1 MGFGIGISLL
11 VFLHTPYNLLIMELL
26 DLLVIALYFGL
37 ILWIAKW
44 ASEKKQNDTFSSED
58 YFLAGK
64 SQGWLVIGA
73 SLFASNIGSEI
84 ILGVSGAGASGDM
97 PMANFEILAS
107 LVLILL
113 GWVFVP
119 FYLRTG
125 VYTMPE
131 FLEKRYSAACRTY
144 LSIISILAYIVTKIS
159 LIIFAGALV
168 FEVLGISFWVGAIIT
183 VLATGFYTVL
193 GGLRAVIYT
202 DMVQAFIL
210 LLGTAAVAFFG
221 LYQLGGWDELIHTL
235 NMAATQD
242 GTPGADQ
249 YFNLWRPVSD
259 TEYPWTGMLFGA
271 PILGVWYWC
280 TDQYIVQ
287 RVLSAKDI
295 SNARKGTLFAGY
307 LKLLPVFLFF
317 LPGVVAFALM
327 QKGEISFPMDNL
339 DKALPAMIT
348 GILPMG
354 LKGLAI
360 AGLLAALMSSL
371 SSAFNS
377 SSTLL
382 TIDFYQ
388 KYRPQASERELVLFG
403 RVSTIVLV
411 ILSLGWI
418 PFMSVLMD
426 GGIFKYLQNVQAYIS
441 PPIAAVFLFGL
452 FFKWINA
459 RGALVALWSG
469 FILGITRFVTEFLY
483 KNGTI
488 KVSEDSF
495 FGYLLNI
502 NFLHF
507 AIVLFVFCSVVL
519 MLISKTGR
527 AQSPAS
533 LEQVTFQKRSGSLS
547 LDRRSDLW
555 WTIGLVAAVLLLWWV
570 FSPIGII

>member
-1 MGFGIGISLL
+1 MLSNIGGWDISILIIYFGI
-11 VFLHTPYNLLIMELL
+11 
-26 DLLVIALYFGL
+26 

-44 ASEKKQNDTFSSED
+44 ASGGKEEPKGAVD

-64 SQGWLVIGA
+64 NQGWFVIGA

-84 ILGVSGAGASGDM
+84 ILGVSGAGARANM

-131 FLEKRYSAACRTY
+131 FLEKRYSKACRNY
-144 LSIISILAYIVTKIS
+144 LSVVSIVAYVITKIS

-168 FEVLGISFWVGAIIT
+168 FETMGVPFWTGAIIT
-183 VLATGFYTVL
+183 VVATGFYTVL
-193 GGLRAVIYT
+193 GGLKAVIYT

-210 LLGTAAVAFFG
+210 LIGAIAVTWFG
-221 LYQLGGWDELIHTL
+221 LHQLGGWNEMINTIAIASEQSG
-235 NMAATQD
+235 N
-242 GTPGADQ
+242 PPVERF
-249 YFNLWRPVSD
+249 FNLWRPMTD

-287 RVLSAKDI
+287 RALSAKNI
-295 SNARKGTLFAGY
+295 LNARRGALFAGF
-307 LKLLPVFLFF
+307 LKLLPVFIFFIPGVIAYALLQNGQISFSMDNADQALPTMITTF
-317 LPGVVAFALM
+317 LPV
-327 QKGEISFPMDNL
+327 
-339 DKALPAMIT
+339 
-348 GILPMG
+348 G

-388 KYRPQASERELVLFG
+388 QKRPNASEKELVRFG
-403 RVSTIVLV
+403 QIATSILV
-411 ILSLGWI
+411 IISLGWI
-418 PFMSVLMD
+418 PFMKAMMG
-426 GGIFKYLQNVQAYIS
+426 GGIFHYLQNVQAYIS

-452 FFKWINA
+452 FYKWINA
-459 RGALVALWSG
+459 RGAIITLWTG
-469 FILGITRFVTEFLY
+469 FGIGIFRLVTEFLS
-483 KNGTI
+483 NEGSI
-488 KVSEDSF
+488 SVQENSMLGMF
-495 FGYLLNI
+495 LGI

-507 AIVLFVFCSVVL
+507 ALFLFMFCAALL
-519 MLISKTGR
+519 MLVSKTGQ
-527 AQSPAS
+527 AQSLES
-533 LEQVTFQKRSGSLS
+533 LQLVTFQKGVSKEKFSWS
-547 LDRRSDLW
+547 LDVILTLILIALVLIIW
-555 WTIGLVAAVLLLWWV
+555 WF
-570 FSPIGII
+570 FSPLGIGG

>member
-1 MGFGIGISLL
+1 MNFLDFTIIAIYFGI
-11 VFLHTPYNLLIMELL
+11 
-26 DLLVIALYFGL
+26 
-37 ILWIAKW
+37 ILWIARW
-44 ASEKKQNDTFSSED
+44 AASTKDNAAFSSVD

-64 SQGWLVIGA
+64 NQGWLVIGA

-84 ILGVSGAGASGDM
+84 ILGVSGAGARADM

-107 LVLILL
+107 LILILF

-119 FYLRTG
+119 FYLRAS

-131 FLEKRYSAACRTY
+131 FLEKRYSRACRNY
-144 LSIISILAYIVTKIS
+144 LSVISILAYIITKIS

-168 FEVLGISFWVGAIIT
+168 FEVLGIPFWTGAIIT
-183 VLATGFYTVL
+183 VVATGLYTVL
-193 GGLRAVIYT
+193 GGLKAVIYT

-210 LLGTAAVAFFG
+210 ILGTVAVAIFG
-221 LYQLGGWDELIHTL
+221 LYQLGGWNGMLETISLASL
-235 NMAATQD
+235 EE
-242 GTPGADQ
+242 GKPSVDQ
-249 YFNLWRPVSD
+249 FFNLWRPMED
-259 TEYPWTGMLFGA
+259 TDYPWTGMLFGA

-287 RVLSAKDI
+287 RALSAKDV
-295 SNARKGTLFAGY
+295 SNARKGALFAGY

-317 LPGVVAFALM
+317 IPGVIAYALL
-327 QKGEISFPMDNL
+327 QKGAISFSLDNA
-339 DKALPAMIT
+339 DQALPALIT
-348 GILPMG
+348 QVLPSG

-388 KYRPQASERELVLFG
+388 KFRPNASEKDLVRFG
-403 RVSTIVLV
+403 RIATIILV

-418 PFMSVLMD
+418 PFMDALMG
-426 GGIFKYLQNVQAYIS
+426 GGIFHYLQSIQAYIS

-459 RGALVALWSG
+459 RGAIVALWMG
-469 FILGITRFVTEFLY
+469 FAIGVFRLIMEFLNNNNSITVAP
-483 KNGTI
+483 NGP
-488 KVSEDSF
+488 VDYFLS
-495 FGYLLNI
+495 I

-507 AIVLFVFCSVVL
+507 ALFLFLLCSAVL
-519 MLISKTGR
+519 MLVSKMTPPQ
-527 AQSPAS
+527 AVDS
-533 LEQVTFQKRSGSLS
+533 LALVTFQKKTNTTPFKWS
-547 LDRRSDLW
+547 SDVIL
-555 WTIGLVAAVLLLWWV
+555 TLILIALVLLLWWI
-570 FSPIGII
+570 FSPLGVG

>member
-1 MGFGIGISLL
+1 MTIIDYS
-11 VFLHTPYNLLIMELL
+11 I
-26 DLLVIALYFGL
+26 IALYFGI

-44 ASEKKQNDTFSSED
+44 ASEKKEDGSFSSVD

-64 SQGWLVIGA
+64 DQGWLVIGA

-84 ILGVSGAGASGDM
+84 ILGVSGAGARANM
-97 PMANFEILAS
+97 PMANFEILAA

-131 FLEKRYSAACRTY
+131 FLEKRYSSACRNY
-144 LSIISILAYIVTKIS
+144 LSVVSVLAYIITKIS

-168 FEVLGISFWVGAIIT
+168 FEVLGIPFWTGAIIT
-183 VLATGFYTVL
+183 VIATGFYTVL
-193 GGLRAVIYT
+193 GGLKAVIYT

-210 LLGTAAVAFFG
+210 ILGTAVISIFG
-221 LYQLGGWDELIHTL
+221 LYQLGGWEEMINTISL
-235 NMAATQD
+235 AAQTD
-242 GTPGADQ
+242 GNPPVDRF
-249 YFNLWRPVSD
+249 FNLWRPMED

-287 RVLSAKDI
+287 RALSAKDV
-295 SNARKGTLFAGY
+295 SNARKGALFAGY

-317 LPGVVAFALM
+317 FPGVIAYALM
-327 QKGEISFPMDNL
+327 QKGMISYSMDNA
-339 DKALPAMIT
+339 DQALPTLIT
-348 GILPMG
+348 EFLPAG

-388 KYRPQASERELVLFG
+388 KYKPNASEKDLVRFG
-403 RVSTIVLV
+403 RIATIILV
-411 ILSLGWI
+411 IVSLGWI
-418 PFMSVLMD
+418 PFMNALMG
-426 GGIFKYLQNVQAYIS
+426 GGIFHYLQSIQAYIS
-441 PPIAAVFLFGL
+441 PPIAAVFLLGL
-452 FFKWINA
+452 FYKWINA
-459 RGALVALWSG
+459 KGAIVTLWAGFAVGIFRLVM
-469 FILGITRFVTEFLY
+469 EFMSNT
-483 KNGTI
+483 KSI
-488 KVSEDSF
+488 IISENS
-495 FGYLLNI
+495 LLAYFLDI

-507 AIVLFVFCSVVL
+507 ALFLFLFCSAVL
-519 MLISKTGR
+519 MIVSKMTTP
-527 AQSPAS
+527 QTEKS
-533 LEQVTFQKRSGSLS
+533 LELVTFQRSEKAVSFK
-547 LDRRSDLW
+547 
-555 WTIGLVAAVLLLWWV
+555 WTTDVTLTVVLVALVLLLWIV
-570 FSPIGII
+570 FSPFGVG

>member
-1 MGFGIGISLL
+1 M
-11 VFLHTPYNLLIMELL
+11 L
-26 DLLVIALYFGL
+26 DLLSTWDILIILIYFGI

-44 ASEKKQNDTFSSED
+44 AAGSKTESGASVD

-64 SQGWLVIGA
+64 SQTWLVVGA

-84 ILGVSGAGASGDM
+84 ILGVSGAGARGDM
-97 PMANFEILAS
+97 PMANFEILAA

-131 FLEKRYSAACRTY
+131 FLEKRYSKACRNY
-144 LSIISILAYIVTKIS
+144 LSVVSILAYVITKIS

-168 FEVLGISFWVGAIIT
+168 FETIGIPFWTGAIIT
-183 VLATGFYTVL
+183 VFATGFYTVL

-210 LLGTAAVAFFG
+210 LAGTMAVTFFG
-221 LYQLGGWDELIHTL
+221 LYQLGGWGELMTTL
-235 NMAATQD
+235 DLAAQ
-242 GTPGADQ
+242 GGNSPEAKEF
-249 YFNLWRPVSD
+249 FNLWRPMSD
-259 TEYPWTGMLFGA
+259 SDYPWTGMLFGA

-287 RVLSAKDI
+287 RALSAKDI
-295 SNARKGTLFAGY
+295 PNARRGALFAGY
-307 LKLLPVFLFF
+307 LKLLPVFIFF
-317 LPGVVAFALM
+317 IPGVIAFALM
-327 QKGEISFPMDNL
+327 QKGMLSFSMENADQ
-339 DKALPAMIT
+339 ALPAMIT
-348 GILPMG
+348 SFLPAG
-354 LKGLAI
+354 LRGLAI

-388 KYRPQASERELVLFG
+388 QRNPNATEKDLVRFG
-403 RVSTIVLV
+403 QIATVILV

-418 PFMSVLMD
+418 PFMKTLMG
-426 GGIFKYLQNVQAYIS
+426 GGIFHYLQSVQAYIS

-452 FFKWINA
+452 FFTWINA
-459 RGALVALWSG
+459 KGAIFALWSG
-469 FILGITRFVTEFLY
+469 FAIGIFRLVIEFMS
-483 KNGTI
+483 NEGSI
-488 KVSEDSF
+488 AVQPDSF
-495 FGYLLNI
+495 LGLFLGI

-507 AIVLFVFCSVVL
+507 ALILFLFCAAILMLVSRTGEAQSMEVLEELTFQRSGAGKFKVNSDVILTIVLIVL
-519 MLISKTGR
+519 VLI
-527 AQSPAS
+527 
-533 LEQVTFQKRSGSLS
+533 L
-547 LDRRSDLW
+547 
-555 WTIGLVAAVLLLWWV
+555 WTI
-570 FSPIGII
+570 FSPLGIAG